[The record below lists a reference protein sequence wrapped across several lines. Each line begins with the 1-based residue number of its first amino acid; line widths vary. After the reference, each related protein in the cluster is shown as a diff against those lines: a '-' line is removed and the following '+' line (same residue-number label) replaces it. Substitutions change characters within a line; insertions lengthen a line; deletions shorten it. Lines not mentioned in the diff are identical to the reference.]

1 MSLYTR
7 WIMRAGI
14 ARRKNAGEE
23 PPRDM
28 RRCIELFWEI
38 EKTIDED
45 EQIRLM
51 GEIIDLN
58 RKIFMGYRHGG
69 GIALVLSG

>member
-1 MSLYTR
+1 
-7 WIMRAGI
+7 
-14 ARRKNAGEE
+14 
-23 PPRDM
+23 M

-58 RKIFMGYRHGG
+58 RKNLWVIGTVGALPSFYLVKNSFRNVPRGG
-69 GIALVLSG
+69 DVRLGISHAREYGC